1 MRSAVLAAGAAA
13 ALAGCDDVKLGGG
26 SPSPGGSAS
35 KPASATP
42 TRDPAE
48 VAALTAAATRLR
60 QLGTRYAAVAKRHP
74 TLAGRLAK
82 PRALHDAH
90 LARLRALGGVPGAS
104 AAANPVPAK
113 PAAAL
118 AELVATEQRF
128 AVAHATAA
136 TARTG
141 QAARL
146 LAMIAAS
153 QTQLAVSLGRKA
165 ASR

>member
-90 LARLRALGGVPGAS
+90 
-104 AAANPVPAK
+104 
-113 PAAAL
+113 
-118 AELVATEQRF
+118 VA
-128 AVAHATAA
+128 AA

>member
-13 ALAGCDDVKLGGG
+13 ALAGCDDVKLGGSA
-26 SPSPGGSAS
+26 SPDGSAS

>member
-74 TLAGRLAK
+74 TLAG
-82 PRALHDAH
+82 
-90 LARLRALGGVPGAS
+90 
-104 AAANPVPAK
+104 
-113 PAAAL
+113 AL
-118 AELVATEQRF
+118 AELGATEQRL